1 MTWLSWWNNFCEN
14 NMLLKDKKFYDLLS
28 SDFDLMVSWEK
39 RLKNEGPFF
48 KKLFEENK
56 VKKIL
61 DLACGTG
68 HHSIFFAKSGYQVTG
83 VDLSEKMLQIAR
95 KNAKSVSGV
104 RFVKAGFLDVY
115 PKLKDKFDVV
125 ICLGNSLPHLLRK
138 KDLKKTLQNIY
149 NLLNPGG
156 VFILQN
162 RNYDKILKKKI
173 RFMAP
178 NITEKEGE
186 KIVFFRALDFLKDK
200 LVFNLVTFRQ
210 REGKW
215 SFQTKSTFLRPI
227 LRKEIE
233 NLLIG
238 QGFKELKFFGDYKF
252 STSEKYTSEDLIV
265 FARK

>member
-1 MTWLSWWNNFCEN
+1 MI
-14 NMLLKDKKFYDLLS
+14 LKDEKFYDLLS
-28 SDFDLMVSWEK
+28 PDFDLMVSWEK
-39 RLKNEGPFF
+39 RLKNEAPFF
-48 KKLFEENK
+48 HKLFEENK

-68 HHSIFFAKSGYQVTG
+68 HHSTFFAKSGYEVTG

-95 KNAKSVSGV
+95 KNAKGVSGV
-104 RFVKAGFLDVY
+104 RFVKAGFLDVH
-115 PKLKDKFDVV
+115 PKLKDRFDAV
-125 ICLGNSLPHLLRK
+125 ICLGNSLPHLLSQ

-156 VFILQN
+156 IFILQN

-173 RFMAP
+173 RFIAP
-178 NITEKEGE
+178 NITDKESE
-186 KIVFFRALDFLKDK
+186 RIVFIRLLDFLKDK
-200 LVFNLVTFRQ
+200 VLFNLVTFRQ
-210 REGKW
+210 KEGKW

-238 QGFKELKFFGDYKF
+238 QGFKKQKIYGDYNF
-252 STSEKYTSEDLIV
+252 SLFRRYLSEDLII

>member
-1 MTWLSWWNNFCEN
+1 MI
-14 NMLLKDKKFYDLLS
+14 LKDKKFYDLLS
-28 SDFDLMVSWEK
+28 PDFDLMVSWEK
-39 RLKNEGPFF
+39 RLKNEAPFF
-48 KKLFEENK
+48 QKLFEENK

-68 HHSIFFAKSGYQVTG
+68 HHSTFFAKSGYEVTG

-95 KNAKSVSGV
+95 KNAKGVSGV

-115 PKLKDKFDVV
+115 PKLKDRFDAV
-125 ICLGNSLPHLLRK
+125 ICLGNSLPHLLSQ
-138 KDLKKTLQNIY
+138 KDLKKTLLNIY

-156 VFILQN
+156 IFILQN

-178 NITEKEGE
+178 NIVETQDGRV
-186 KIVFFRALDFLKDK
+186 VFFRLVDFLKDK
-200 LVFNLVTFRQ
+200 VLFNLATFRQ
-210 REGKW
+210 KEGKW
-215 SFQTKSTFLRPI
+215 SFQTKSTYLRPI

-238 QGFKELKFFGDYKF
+238 QGFKEQKFYGDYNF
-252 STSEKYTSEDLIV
+252 SLFRRYLSEDLII

>member
-1 MTWLSWWNNFCEN
+1 MI
-14 NMLLKDKKFYDLLS
+14 LKDKKFYDLLS
-28 SDFDLMVSWEK
+28 PDFDLMVSWEK
-39 RLKNEGPFF
+39 RLKNEAPFF

-56 VKKIL
+56 VRKIL

-68 HHSIFFAKSGYQVTG
+68 HHSIFFAKSGYGVTG

-95 KNAKSVSGV
+95 KNAKGVSGV
-104 RFVKAGFLDVY
+104 KFVKGGFLDFH
-115 PKLKDKFDVV
+115 PKLKDKFDAV
-125 ICLGNSLPHLLRK
+125 ICLGNSLPHLLSQ
-138 KDLKKTLQNIY
+138 KDLKKTLLNIY

-156 VFILQN
+156 IFILQN

-173 RFMAP
+173 RFMVP
-178 NITEKEGE
+178 NIVETQDGRV
-186 KIVFFRALDFLKDK
+186 VFFRLLDFLKDK
-200 LVFNLVTFRQ
+200 VVFNLVTFRQ
-210 REGKW
+210 KEGKW

-238 QGFKELKFFGDYKF
+238 QGFKERKFFGDYKF
-252 STSEKYTSEDLIV
+252 SLFEKFTSEDLIV

>member
-1 MTWLSWWNNFCEN
+1 MI
-14 NMLLKDKKFYDLLS
+14 LKDKKFYDLLS
-28 SDFDLMVSWEK
+28 PDFDLMVSWEK
-39 RLKNEGPFF
+39 RLKNEAPFF
-48 KKLFEENK
+48 KKLFDENK
-56 VKKIL
+56 VKEIL

-68 HHSIFFAKSGYQVTG
+68 HHSIFFAKSGYEVTG

-95 KNAKSVSGV
+95 KNARGVSGV

-115 PKLKDKFDVV
+115 PKLKDKFDAV
-125 ICLGNSLPHLLRK
+125 ICLGNSLPHLLSK
-138 KDLKKTLQNIY
+138 KELKKTLQNVY

-156 VFILQN
+156 IFILQN
-162 RNYDKILKKKI
+162 RNYDKILKRKI

-178 NITEKEGE
+178 NITDKEGE
-186 KIVFFRALDFLKDK
+186 RIVFIRLLDFLKDK
-200 LVFNLVTFRQ
+200 VLFNLVTFRQ
-210 REGKW
+210 KEGKW

-238 QGFKELKFFGDYKF
+238 QGFKKQKIYGDYGF
-252 STSEKYTSEDLIV
+252 SPFRSNLSDDLII